1 MRKMTEPKHIAL
13 VIKSLKGGGM
23 QRSILRLADGIANR
37 GIKVDVVVTGKLEG
51 TIRDQV
57 PENVRLFSLSRSLLP
72 WMKLRTAIR
81 SFEDDAK
88 TGDRPVPM
96 PLSLPRA
103 SRFLPALVRYLSFER
118 PDGLIVAGTDYNLIA
133 LWAKRLSGVPTRIVV
148 SERNSMKEVLESY
161 ASEDK
166 WRWRYTTGLVAKAY
180 PTANAVVANSAG
192 VAVDLANCT
201 GLKLDSLKTI
211 YNPIVSLS
219 LEEKALQ
226 PVEHPWFAPGLPPVV
241 LGVGRLH
248 PQKDFATLIRAFARV
263 RSQRDAR
270 LVIIGDHR
278 KIEERNDLLSLA
290 EKLGVSNDVDLPGFA
305 SNPFSYMAKSDV
317 FVLSSKYEGCPNV
330 LVEALACGCPVVSTR
345 CPHGPDEIL
354 ENGKYG
360 RLVDVGDDEAMAVAI
375 SATLDGSKN
384 PDYLR
389 KRAQDFSFAS
399 AVDQYLG
406 CF

>member
-103 SRFLPALVRYLSFER
+103 SHFLPALVRYLSFER

-148 SERNSMKEVLESY
+148 SERNSMKEVLSPMQ
-161 ASEDK
+161 A
-166 WRWRYTTGLVAKAY
+166 RI
-180 PTANAVVANSAG
+180 N
-192 VAVDLANCT
+192 
-201 GLKLDSLKTI
+201 
-211 YNPIVSLS
+211 
-219 LEEKALQ
+219 
-226 PVEHPWFAPGLPPVV
+226 
-241 LGVGRLH
+241 GVGV
-248 PQKDFATLIRAFARV
+248 TLPDLSPKPTQQLM
-263 RSQRDAR
+263 RSWQT
-270 LVIIGDHR
+270 
-278 KIEERNDLLSLA
+278 
-290 EKLGVSNDVDLPGFA
+290 LP
-305 SNPFSYMAKSDV
+305 V
-317 FVLSSKYEGCPNV
+317 
-330 LVEALACGCPVVSTR
+330 
-345 CPHGPDEIL
+345 
-354 ENGKYG
+354 
-360 RLVDVGDDEAMAVAI
+360 
-375 SATLDGSKN
+375 
-384 PDYLR
+384 
-389 KRAQDFSFAS
+389 
-399 AVDQYLG
+399 
-406 CF
+406 